1 MGQRSNAP
9 AYFAKDTAGIQTAA
23 ELAEKLFSIFAF
35 LLNLSQSI
43 LCGLL

>member
-9 AYFAKDTAGIQTAA
+9 AYFAKDTAGIQTAT

-35 LLNLSQSI
+35 LLNLSQSV